1 MGRGGEREKRRK
13 KNSRISFS
21 VVYIQ
26 NVDLRLNQIKGI
38 FFLLSLFSHIFHAG
52 RRRKGGVR
60 EEEEREARRKA
71 AVLLFYYE
79 SRPVLCCN
87 VATSCNL

>member
-1 MGRGGEREKRRK
+1 VEESVGRGGEREKRRK

-38 FFLLSLFSHIFHAG
+38 FFFSLSFLTFSTPA
-52 RRRKGGVR
+52 RGGKV
-60 EEEEREARRKA
+60 E
-71 AVLLFYYE
+71 
-79 SRPVLCCN
+79 
-87 VATSCNL
+87 